1 MRKKLQISF
10 ILALISSSA
19 LAVQIK
25 ETFPDGEIEA
35 FIAADELSRIKV
47 INNRIKSVR
56 SNEGDVEVVED
67 ASLGEIY
74 IRPTKGGRSPVNI
87 FVTTERNN
95 TYKLLLVP
103 HKTPSEQIF
112 IKSVEETFMPYSKRK
127 GVIHESFKDRII
139 GLVRAMQMGK
149 EYPGFK
155 KVKNLKTITIAEDE
169 YKVIE
174 SYTSARIKAHVLE
187 MDSDFEIE
195 KLQIQPGILALSL
208 DEGSHEGIKKLY
220 IVMEARDEHA

>member
-1 MRKKLQISF
+1 MKKKLPISF
-10 ILALISSSA
+10 LLALISSNA

-25 ETFPDGEIEA
+25 ETFPDEEIEA

-67 ASLGEIY
+67 AALGEIY
-74 IRPTKGGRSPVNI
+74 IRPTKGGRNPVNI

-112 IKSVEETFMPYSKRK
+112 IKSVEESLMPSSKKK
-127 GVIHESFKDRII
+127 GVIHESFKERII

-149 EYPGFK
+149 ESPGFK
-155 KVKNLKTITIAEDE
+155 KVKNLKTETIAEDE

-187 MDSDFEIE
+187 VDSDFELE
-195 KLQIQPGILALSL
+195 KLQSQVGIIALSL
-208 DEGSHEGIKKLY
+208 SGEGGESKKLY

>member
-1 MRKKLQISF
+1 MRKKLQIS
-10 ILALISSSA
+10 LLLGLIASNA

-47 INNRIKSVR
+47 VNNRIKSVR

-74 IRPTKGGRSPVNI
+74 IRPTKGGRNPVNI

-112 IKSVEETFMPYSKRK
+112 IKSVEEVFMASSKKK
-127 GVIHESFKDRII
+127 GVIHESFKERII
-139 GLVRAMQMGK
+139 GLIWAMQMGK
-149 EYPGFK
+149 EAPGFK
-155 KVKNLKTITIAEDE
+155 KVKNSKTETLAEDE
-169 YKVIE
+169 YKVID
-174 SYTSARIKAHVLE
+174 SYASARIKAHVLE
-187 MDSDFEIE
+187 VDSDFEIE
-195 KLQIQPGILALSL
+195 KLQNQPGILALSL
-208 DEGSHEGIKKLY
+208 SEGNHEEIRKLY